1 MYSGICTL
9 STTRKSVSV
18 KRNNLN
24 TLDSFI
30 VARILKFK
38 TEEKEIKLKVG
49 LFYRPENM
57 FLCTGKGIQT
67 KCKDQISVEMLK
79 C

>member
-1 MYSGICTL
+1 MYSGIFTL

-49 LFYRPENM
+49 LFYRPENIVQSKDKKEKGNM
-57 FLCTGKGIQT
+57 FLLYWKRDT
-67 KCKDQISVEMLK
+67 D
-79 C
+79 